1 MLFDFKANR
10 FIAVLGLLGLAGFLY
25 GFMAGAQVHPL
36 LLLVLTFGYVFIL
49 GRVMR
54 SVAINGYRAIH
65 QRLFIYA
72 DAKGYLEAVERMH
85 TKTARRRDVHGVKLQ
100 NLIMAYV
107 FAGDYTQAKTYFDQ
121 YQKTYKEAI
130 EHDPKVKFSHGL
142 MDAMIGL
149 FTFDKDRFKSAY
161 ERIDDILNQMPPGD
175 VQHVRDNPYSIF
187 HMMTLLY
194 EVLYREENV
203 TIEAAQARMKE
214 DNPFVNAA
222 IFYVLTKHEQL
233 DESDFDT
240 FNREKMNTM
249 FYLDS
254 EY

>member
-1 MLFDFKANR
+1 MLFDFKINR
-10 FIAVLGLLGLAGFLY
+10 FIAVIGLIGLAGFLY
-25 GFMAGAQVHPL
+25 GFMAGGEIHPL

-54 SVAINGYRAIH
+54 TVAINGYRAIH

-72 DAKGYLEAVERMH
+72 DAKGYLEAVGRMY
-85 TKTARRRDVHGVKLQ
+85 TKTARRRDIHGVKLQ
-100 NLIMAYV
+100 NIIMAYV
-107 FAGDYTQAKTYFDQ
+107 FAGDYNQAKTYFDQ
-121 YQKTYKEAI
+121 YEKTYAQAI

-149 FTFDKDRFKSAY
+149 FTFDKERFKTAY
-161 ERIDDILNQMPPGD
+161 DRIDEILNQMPPGD

-194 EVLYREENV
+194 EVLFREDKV
-203 TIEAAQARMKE
+203 TINAAQARMKQ
-214 DNPFVNAA
+214 DNPFVNSA
-222 IFYVLTKHEQL
+222 IFYVLTKYDQL
-233 DESDFDT
+233 EESDFES
-240 FNREKMNTM
+240 FKRENMNTM
-249 FYLDS
+249 FYLDT